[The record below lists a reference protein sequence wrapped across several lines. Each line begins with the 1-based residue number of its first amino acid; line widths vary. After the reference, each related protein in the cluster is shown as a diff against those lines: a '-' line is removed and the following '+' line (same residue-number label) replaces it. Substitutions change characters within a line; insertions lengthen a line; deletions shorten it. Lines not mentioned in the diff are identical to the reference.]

1 MSTFCGSI
9 ALWNFA
15 TSKKN
20 KTRRKSSKI
29 MSEIYNNLKNLI
41 NEKKELKLNN
51 IELIYE
57 NLILNCDLENIVHNV
72 DVLKRS
78 PEFKFRQLID
88 IIGVDYPQKDKRF
101 EVIYLLLSHE
111 RNFRVS
117 LKIKINE
124 KEIVPTLTGIF
135 PSANW
140 QEREVFDMYGVR
152 FANHP
157 DLRRILTD
165 YEFEGYPLRKDFPLT
180 GYKEVRYSAEHQK
193 VIYEPV
199 KLAQDYRDFNFE
211 SPWEGSEYIKKEQD
225 KIDEKKINE

>member
-1 MSTFCGSI
+1 MP
-9 ALWNFA
+9 
-15 TSKKN
+15 
-20 KTRRKSSKI
+20 
-29 MSEIYNNLKNLI
+29 EIYNNLKNLI
-41 NEKKELKLNN
+41 SKKKELKLNQ
-51 IELIYE
+51 IELIYD
-57 NLILNCDLENIVHNV
+57 NLILNCELENIVDNI
-72 DVLKRS
+72 DILKRS

-88 IIGVDYPQKDKRF
+88 IVGVDYPQKDKRF

-225 KIDEKKINE
+225 KIDEKNK

>member
-1 MSTFCGSI
+1 
-9 ALWNFA
+9 
-15 TSKKN
+15 
-20 KTRRKSSKI
+20 
-29 MSEIYNNLKNLI
+29 MSEIYQNLKKLVL
-41 NEKKELKLNN
+41 EKKELKLNN
-51 IELIYE
+51 VDLNHD
-57 NLILNCDLENIVHNV
+57 NLVLNCDVDNIIHNI
-72 DVLKRS
+72 DILKRS

-88 IIGVDYPQKDKRF
+88 ILGVDYPQQGKRF
-101 EVIYLLLSHE
+101 EVIYLFLSHE
-111 RNFRVS
+111 NNFRIS
-117 LKIKINE
+117 LKIKIGDE
-124 KEIVPTLTGIF
+124 EIVPTLTDTF

-140 QEREVFDMYGVR
+140 QEREVFDMYGIR

-225 KIDEKKINE
+225 KVEEKK

>member
-1 MSTFCGSI
+1 
-9 ALWNFA
+9 
-15 TSKKN
+15 
-20 KTRRKSSKI
+20 
-29 MSEIYNNLKNLI
+29 MSEIYQNLKKLVL
-41 NEKKELKLNN
+41 EKKELKLNN
-51 IELIYE
+51 VDLNHD
-57 NLILNCDLENIVHNV
+57 NLVLNCDVDNIIHNI
-72 DVLKRS
+72 DILKRS

-88 IIGVDYPQKDKRF
+88 ILGVDYPQQGKRF
-101 EVIYLLLSHE
+101 EVIYLFLSHE
-111 RNFRVS
+111 NNFRIS
-117 LKIKINE
+117 LKIKIGDE
-124 KEIVPTLTGIF
+124 EIVPTLTDTF

-225 KIDEKKINE
+225 KVEEKK

>member
-1 MSTFCGSI
+1 MP
-9 ALWNFA
+9 
-15 TSKKN
+15 
-20 KTRRKSSKI
+20 
-29 MSEIYNNLKNLI
+29 EIYNNLKNLI
-41 NEKKELKLNN
+41 SEKKELKLNQ
-51 IELIYE
+51 IELIYD
-57 NLILNCDLENIVHNV
+57 NLILNCELENIVDNI
-72 DVLKRS
+72 DILKRS

-88 IIGVDYPQKDKRF
+88 IVGVDYPQKDKRF

-225 KIDEKKINE
+225 KIDEKNK

>member
-1 MSTFCGSI
+1 MP
-9 ALWNFA
+9 
-15 TSKKN
+15 
-20 KTRRKSSKI
+20 
-29 MSEIYNNLKNLI
+29 EIYNNLKNLI
-41 NEKKELKLNN
+41 SKKKELKLNQ
-51 IELIYE
+51 IELIYD
-57 NLILNCDLENIVHNV
+57 NLILNCELENIVDNI
-72 DVLKRS
+72 DILKRS

-88 IIGVDYPQKDKRF
+88 IVGVDYPQKDKRF

-225 KIDEKKINE
+225 KIDEKK

>member
-1 MSTFCGSI
+1 
-9 ALWNFA
+9 
-15 TSKKN
+15 
-20 KTRRKSSKI
+20 

-41 NEKKELKLNN
+41 SEKKELKLTQ
-51 IELIYE
+51 IELAYE
-57 NLILNCDLENIVHNV
+57 NLVLNCELENIVDNINI
-72 DVLKRS
+72 LKRS

-111 RNFRVS
+111 INFRVS

-225 KIDEKKINE
+225 KIDEKK

>member
-1 MSTFCGSI
+1 
-9 ALWNFA
+9 
-15 TSKKN
+15 
-20 KTRRKSSKI
+20 
-29 MSEIYNNLKNLI
+29 MSEIYQNLKKLVL
-41 NEKKELKLNN
+41 EKKELKLNDVD
-51 IELIYE
+51 LTHD
-57 NLILNCDLENIVHNV
+57 NLVLNCDVDNVIHNI
-72 DVLKRS
+72 DILKRS

-88 IIGVDYPQKDKRF
+88 ILGVDYPQQSKRF
-101 EVIYLLLSHE
+101 EVIYLFLSHE
-111 RNFRVS
+111 NNFRIS
-117 LKIKINE
+117 LKIKIGDE
-124 KEIVPTLTGIF
+124 EIVPTLTDTF

-140 QEREVFDMYGVR
+140 QEREVFDMYGIR

-225 KIDEKKINE
+225 KVEEKK

>member
-1 MSTFCGSI
+1 
-9 ALWNFA
+9 
-15 TSKKN
+15 
-20 KTRRKSSKI
+20 
-29 MSEIYNNLKNLI
+29 MSEIYQNLKKLVL
-41 NEKKELKLNN
+41 EKKELKLNN
-51 IELIYE
+51 VDLNHD
-57 NLILNCDLENIVHNV
+57 NLVLNCDVDNIIHNI
-72 DVLKRS
+72 DILKRS

-88 IIGVDYPQKDKRF
+88 ILGVDYPQQSKRF
-101 EVIYLLLSHE
+101 EVIYLFLSHE
-111 RNFRVS
+111 NNFRIS
-117 LKIKINE
+117 LKIKIGDE
-124 KEIVPTLTGIF
+124 EIVPTLTDTF

-140 QEREVFDMYGVR
+140 QEREVFDMYGIR

-211 SPWEGSEYIKKEQD
+211 SPWEGSEYIKKEQN
-225 KIDEKKINE
+225 KVEEKK